1 MTAQALAPDGD
12 IRKAGRRPPGLARL
26 AWVTWRQHRPTLI
39 GLGLFLGAT
48 AVGLLIARLK
58 LHQPNDYAIR
68 AGCPTTAGMTP
79 PCRPPLGPFIFG
91 WAEYYQGELQFLLPV
106 VPVAIGMFLGAPL
119 LAREYAAGTTRFA
132 WAQGAGRL
140 RTVVTK
146 VVLLGLVVLVSAA
159 AIGWLTQWS
168 AQPILARS
176 PDFDGWNPALFDAAP
191 ATEAGLA
198 LLCYAAGILAGV
210 VTRRVVPAMAVTA
223 VALLTLIV
231 VSYDTVHYWLLSLGL
246 HRTQDLALG
255 AQAYVGISTGTGGV
269 VNLHAVTS
277 PGVPG
282 PAGSWLSQ
290 GWYLCPAG
298 HRLSHAAA
306 ARLSFNSGLMARLHD
321 TFWVTYQPGSRYWL
335 FQSVQ
340 GGAELLLAL
349 ILGALAIWLVQRRN
363 A

>member
-1 MTAQALAPDGD
+1 VFWSDTAPGPGGHRA
-12 IRKAGRRPPGLARL
+12 AGLNQL
-26 AWVTWRQHRPTLI
+26 AWVTWRQHRATLI

-48 AVGLLIARLK
+48 AVGLLIAKLK
-58 LHQPNDYAIR
+58 LDQPNDYAIR
-68 AGCPTTAGMTP
+68 AGCSTEAGMTA

-91 WAEYYQGELQFLLPV
+91 WAEYYQGELQFLLPL
-106 VPVAIGMFLGAPL
+106 VPVVIGMFLGAPL

-132 WAQGAGRL
+132 WTQGAGRL
-140 RTVVTK
+140 RTVVIK

-168 AQPILARS
+168 AQPILGRS
-176 PDFDGWNPALFDAAP
+176 MYFDGWNPALFDATP

-231 VSYDTVHYWLLSLGL
+231 VSYDKVHYWLLSLGL
-246 HRTQDLALG
+246 HRTQDVALG

-269 VNLHAVTS
+269 ANIYAVAS

-282 PAGSWLSQ
+282 PARSWLSQ
-290 GWYLCPAG
+290 GWYTGPDG
-298 HRLSHAAA
+298 HRLSQAAA
-306 ARLSFNSGLMARLHD
+306 TRLSFNSGLMARLHD

-349 ILGALAIWLVQRRN
+349 ILGALAVWLVQRRN

>member
-1 MTAQALAPDGD
+1 MFWSDTAPGPVGHRA
-12 IRKAGRRPPGLARL
+12 AGLSQL
-26 AWVTWRQHRPTLI
+26 VWVTWRQHRATLI

-48 AVGLLIARLK
+48 AVGLLIANLN

-68 AGCPTTAGMTP
+68 AGCSLAGGMTP
-79 PCRPPLGPFIFG
+79 PCRPPLGPSIFG
-91 WAEYYQGELQFLLPV
+91 WAEYYQGELQFLLPL
-106 VPVAIGMFLGAPL
+106 VPVVIGMFLGAPL
-119 LAREYAAGTTRFA
+119 LAREYAAATTRFA
-132 WAQGAGRL
+132 WTQGAGRL

-168 AQPILARS
+168 AQPLLARS
-176 PDFDGWNPALFDAAP
+176 PNFDGWNPALFDATP
-191 ATEAGLA
+191 VTEAGLA

-223 VALLTLIV
+223 VALPTLIV
-231 VSYDTVHYWLLSLGL
+231 VSYDKVHYWLLSLGL

-255 AQAYVGISTGTGGV
+255 AQAYVGMSAGTGGV
-269 VNLHAVTS
+269 ANIHAVAR
-277 PGVPG
+277 PGAPG
-282 PAGSWLSQ
+282 PARSWLSQ
-290 GWYLCPAG
+290 GWYTGPDG
-298 HRLSHAAA
+298 HRLSRAAA
-306 ARLSFNSGLMARLHD
+306 VRLSFNSGLMARLHD

-349 ILGALAIWLVQRRN
+349 ILGALAVWLVRRRN
-363 A
+363 G